1 MNTINQVTSDVT
13 NQPITIGNYCLNHKG
28 EVWCM
33 EYNEM
38 LYSSTFDDALKF
50 LKSIT

>member
-1 MNTINQVTSDVT
+1 MTTIK
-13 NQPITIGNYCLNHKG
+13 QPITMGNYVLNHKG

-38 LYSSTFDDALKF
+38 IYSSTYDDALEF
-50 LKSIT
+50 LISIQ

>member
-1 MNTINQVTSDVT
+1 MNTTNQVIH
-13 NQPITIGNYCLNHKG
+13 QPITIGNYCLNHKG

-38 LYSSTFDDALKF
+38 LYSSSFADALDF
-50 LKSIT
+50 LKAITSN

>member
-1 MNTINQVTSDVT
+1 MNTINQ
-13 NQPITIGNYCLNHKG
+13 PIAIGNYVVNHKG

-38 LYSSTFDDALKF
+38 LYSSTFADALEF
-50 LKSIT
+50 LKSITDN

>member
-1 MNTINQVTSDVT
+1 MTTI

-38 LYSSTFDDALKF
+38 LYSSTFSDALDF
-50 LKSIT
+50 LHSITDN

>member
-1 MNTINQVTSDVT
+1 MNTINQVIS
-13 NQPITIGNYCLNHKG
+13 QPITIGNYVVNHKG

-38 LYSSTFDDALKF
+38 LYSSTFADALKF
-50 LKSIT
+50 LKSITDN

>member
-1 MNTINQVTSDVT
+1 MNTINQVT
-13 NQPITIGNYCLNHKG
+13 NQPIIIGNYVVNHKG

-38 LYSSTFDDALKF
+38 LYSSIFADALEF
-50 LKSIT
+50 LKSITEN